1 VPPKVFLL
9 TEAEAA
15 LERIEEPNADDDCV
29 VDVDMAY
36 FFLSYSNIFLGQ
48 MMIFLAFVM
57 NCKGILKMYFVYL
70 WKSYR
75 LVNSFRIFVRT

>member
-1 VPPKVFLL
+1 VD
-9 TEAEAA
+9 TEAA
-15 LERIEEPNADDDCV
+15 LDRMEDPNAADDCI
-29 VDVDMAY
+29 VDVDMDY

-48 MMIFLAFVM
+48 TMIFLAFVM